1 MNGNLALE
9 FVFLSDSLKRSS
21 TVLEDLHL
29 RNVEKLTC
37 YFISNLNFCV
47 MQTVIFNSHFIIQ
60 SSIISS

>member
-47 MQTVIFNSHFIIQ
+47 MQTVIF
-60 SSIISS
+60 